1 MQSLDSPGELDY
13 FPPTNPSQE
22 QLYSFYFCVKVISRY
37 SLRTSCLFIM
47 WGETDTGKEM
57 KKGK

>member
-1 MQSLDSPGELDY
+1 MQSLDSPRQLDY

-22 QLYSFYFCVKVISRY
+22 QLYSLCFCVKVISHY
-37 SLRTSCLFIM
+37 SLRTSGLFIM
-47 WGETDTGKEM
+47 WGETDTGEEM